1 MDALQRVL
9 RDGHSSSSSM
19 SNQEQLRSKML
30 SLADLG
36 AQKVVNLVVQYAS
49 AESKPIDLLTY
60 MSSGKRVPSLTEECI
75 TSIKALL
82 QFLSTMPDSQNKSDH
97 AFVLAL
103 QSFAQVR
110 AAYLTSSMEPMTR
123 AVVNSANAVQRVSV
137 DAPREAHAEYRRG
150 SAPFADWFKAMI
162 STIQAEQEAATMLFQ
177 GMSWK
182 NMYSSTISNILQPLL
197 SSVHD
202 QLPIILPRLEH
213 GLKAHRFLVLDFL
226 SASHA
231 VLGSD
236 CRNWDS
242 ALQYT
247 SCSSSVL
254 TNAVVSSQKTALL
267 FFPEF
272 LRDIKV
278 IPVQREHDVLQVGV
292 SGIARFGMKLFQGLS
307 EYPDVTLRLMG
318 LLGSKNWTSDASG
331 GQGLMVP
338 QDLSPAENLQVE
350 YARDMLA
357 SITSSIERTLCFA
370 SYSF

>member
-1 MDALQRVL
+1 M
-9 RDGHSSSSSM
+9 
-19 SNQEQLRSKML
+19 
-30 SLADLG
+30 
-36 AQKVVNLVVQYAS
+36 
-49 AESKPIDLLTY
+49 
-60 MSSGKRVPSLTEECI
+60 
-75 TSIKALL
+75 
-82 QFLSTMPDSQNKSDH
+82 
-97 AFVLAL
+97 
-103 QSFAQVR
+103 
-110 AAYLTSSMEPMTR
+110 
-123 AVVNSANAVQRVSV
+123 
-137 DAPREAHAEYRRG
+137 
-150 SAPFADWFKAMI
+150 
-162 STIQAEQEAATMLFQ
+162 
-177 GMSWK
+177 
-182 NMYSSTISNILQPLL
+182 
-197 SSVHD
+197 
-202 QLPIILPRLEH
+202 
-213 GLKAHRFLVLDFL
+213 LDFL